1 MIFIGG
7 IGFAT
12 TLLEV
17 VATSIGF
24 GLVVAGF
31 FTSCVGFLGG
41 RTRKEAEAEALRTA
55 FMGGVAGIFCLC
67 FDVVV
72 KYGRWF

>member
-1 MIFIGG
+1 MVLLAG
-7 IGFAT
+7 IGLAT

-31 FTSCVGFLGG
+31 LTSFVGFLGR
-41 RTRKEAEAEALRTA
+41 RTRKETEAEALRTA

-72 KYGRWF
+72 RYGRWF

>member
-1 MIFIGG
+1 MVHIAG

-24 GLVVAGF
+24 GLVVGGF
-31 FTSCVGFLGG
+31 LTSCVGFLGG
-41 RTRKEAEAEALRTA
+41 WTRKEAEAVALRSA

-72 KYGRWF
+72 RYGGWF

>member
-1 MIFIGG
+1 MILIAG

-31 FTSCVGFLGG
+31 FTSCSGFLGG
-41 RTRKEAEAEALRTA
+41 RTRKEVEAEALKSA

-67 FDVVV
+67 FDAVVG
-72 KYGRWF
+72 YGRWF